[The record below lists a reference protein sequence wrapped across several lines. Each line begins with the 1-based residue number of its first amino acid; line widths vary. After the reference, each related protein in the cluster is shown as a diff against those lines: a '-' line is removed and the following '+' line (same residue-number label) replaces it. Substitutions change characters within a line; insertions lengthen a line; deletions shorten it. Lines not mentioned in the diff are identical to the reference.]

1 MVFVPIGVV
10 VEIAGLGDQ
19 PGIGVVE
26 VLRSMCG
33 GSGAEDGGG
42 GENRE
47 DELAHGRD
55 LLIGLMM
62 IGFRRVV
69 ERVRRGA
76 RSCPVMR
83 RGSCDSNRRVRK
95 IFLSVRVRVGAG
107 RAHRACWNVHQS
119 RPPLRLWKQDQ

>member
-1 MVFVPIGVV
+1 MVFVPTGVV

-69 ERVRRGA
+69 GAGA
-76 RSCPVMR
+76 RLRPLLPGDAAR
-83 RGSCDSNRRVRK
+83 R
-95 IFLSVRVRVGAG
+95 L
-107 RAHRACWNVHQS
+107 
-119 RPPLRLWKQDQ
+119 